1 MKAVLDI
8 GFLGF
13 VHFALYYI
21 ILKAVIQVW
30 HLYARRNESTTT
42 AAVTGLFA

>member
-1 MKAVLDI
+1 MLDV

-21 ILKAVIQVW
+21 ILKAVIQVF
-30 HLYARRNESTTT
+30 HLYARRNDKTTS
-42 AAVTGLFA
+42 AAVSGLFA

>member
-1 MKAVLDI
+1 MLDV

-21 ILKAVIQVW
+21 ILKGVIQVY
-30 HLYARRNESTTT
+30 HLYARRNEKTTS
-42 AAVTGLFA
+42 AAVSGLFA

>member
-1 MKAVLDI
+1 MLDI

-21 ILKAVIQVW
+21 ILKFFIQMF
-30 HLYARRNESTTT
+30 HLYARRNDKTTS
-42 AAVTGLFA
+42 AAVSGLFA

>member
-1 MKAVLDI
+1 MLDV

-21 ILKAVIQVW
+21 ILKAVIQVL
-30 HLYARRNESTTT
+30 HLYARRNDKNTS
-42 AAVTGLFA
+42 AAVSGLFA

>member
-1 MKAVLDI
+1 MLDI

-13 VHFALYYI
+13 IHFALYYV
-21 ILKAVIQVW
+21 ILKFFIQMW
-30 HLYARRNESTTT
+30 HLYARRNGKETS